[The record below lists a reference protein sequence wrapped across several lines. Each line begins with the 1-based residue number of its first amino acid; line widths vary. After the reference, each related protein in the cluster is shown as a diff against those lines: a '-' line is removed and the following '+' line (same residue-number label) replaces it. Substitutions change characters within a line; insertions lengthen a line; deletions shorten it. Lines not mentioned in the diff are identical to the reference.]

1 MSMFRISSALVAAAA
16 AVLLTASCSGL
27 PGSTAAQQRTAPTPT
42 PTAAAE
48 KDAPTEEAET
58 ARTTPAGGTQKL
70 VLEALGTGQAY
81 SLAWAADTSDF
92 ITYVDLPWKREFV
105 VPDTLPQQFQVVVVG
120 GENVGCRITLD
131 DEVVV
136 EQSDG
141 NGHCVYERN

>member
-1 MSMFRISSALVAAAA
+1 MSMFRISSALVAAVAA
-16 AVLLTASCSGL
+16 ALLTAGCAGL
-27 PGSTAAQQRTAPTPT
+27 PGTTAQQRTGPAPSPT
-42 PTAAAE
+42 TAAE
-48 KDAPTEEAET
+48 KDAPPEEEAEAT
-58 ARTTPAGGTQKL
+58 SAPSTGTRRL

-105 VPDTLPQQFQVVVVG
+105 VPDTVPAQYQVVVVG
-120 GENVGCRITLD
+120 GDNVGCRITVD

-141 NGHCVYERN
+141 NGHCVYELN